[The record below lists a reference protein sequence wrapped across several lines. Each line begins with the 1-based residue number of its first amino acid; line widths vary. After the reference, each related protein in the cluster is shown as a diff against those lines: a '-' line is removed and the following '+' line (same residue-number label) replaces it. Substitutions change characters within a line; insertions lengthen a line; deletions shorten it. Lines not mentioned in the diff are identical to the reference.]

1 MTLPPPRIMAALM
14 LARVNISAAESL
26 ASQNQFGDW
35 AMTASDPGELVCK
48 GERDKLP
55 ASFTPANLAGI
66 NAYPFLVVGR
76 ELSQPKMNIRA
87 RLGKLHVLTIA
98 LVSPM

>member
-1 MTLPPPRIMAALM
+1 
-14 LARVNISAAESL
+14 
-26 ASQNQFGDW
+26 
-35 AMTASDPGELVCK
+35 MTASDLGELVCK

-55 ASFTPANLAGI
+55 ASFMPANLAGM

-76 ELSQPKMNIRA
+76 ELRQPKMYIRA
-87 RLGKLHVLTIA
+87 PLGKLHVLTIA